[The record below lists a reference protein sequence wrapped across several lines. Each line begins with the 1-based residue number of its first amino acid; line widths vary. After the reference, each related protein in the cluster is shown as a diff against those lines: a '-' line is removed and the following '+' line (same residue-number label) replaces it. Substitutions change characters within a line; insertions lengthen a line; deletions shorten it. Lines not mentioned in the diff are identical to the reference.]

1 METSR
6 SLVRSMWGVELDDDA
21 ERRYSTYLRFCLIQV
36 LDSTEE
42 LEFVIALLK
51 NNAEAPK
58 HLLKEALDQ
67 VGKEPATSKHRL
79 NSNTSMNEISI
90 PIMTQSVN
98 DRILGPTF
106 DFNRALAKAVLV
118 MLATDLAMDSNEVSG
133 HSLTVWNDSE
143 SLKSI
148 IESTLPR
155 LRAPTQPA
163 SQSPVSSQI
172 RPSKLRVKYLV
183 AYADVEIVW
192 TRHLPDHLE
201 LEGKKLRIFE
211 LASYLELSRTVM
223 NDESGAGLADSLK
236 RGCFTSQFLTE
247 TLMTYP
253 LLFPPKDRQ
262 WLKSH
267 IKPHRKWTGWGWP
280 TMTTAL
286 DPRLAAPF
294 DNTLTTDRYNRAI
307 ENSHELYQR
316 YPHWGPRLHA
326 LYDEALEPT
335 PSTALGRWSERRR
348 AARHTYW
355 VTAAAFILAIFFG
368 VTSTVVGV
376 LQLWISYCQWQVPK
390 GGYGC
395 GPPSS

>member
-1 METSR
+1 
-6 SLVRSMWGVELDDDA
+6 MWGVELDDDA

-58 HLLKEALDQ
+58 YLLKEALDQ

-90 PIMTQSVN
+90 PTMTQSVN

-106 DFNRALAKAVLV
+106 HFNRALAKAVLV

-236 RGCFTSQFLTE
+236 R
-247 TLMTYP
+247 
-253 LLFPPKDRQ
+253 
-262 WLKSH
+262 
-267 IKPHRKWTGWGWP
+267 
-280 TMTTAL
+280 
-286 DPRLAAPF
+286 
-294 DNTLTTDRYNRAI
+294 
-307 ENSHELYQR
+307 
-316 YPHWGPRLHA
+316 
-326 LYDEALEPT
+326 
-335 PSTALGRWSERRR
+335 
-348 AARHTYW
+348 
-355 VTAAAFILAIFFG
+355 
-368 VTSTVVGV
+368 
-376 LQLWISYCQWQVPK
+376 
-390 GGYGC
+390 
-395 GPPSS
+395 